1 MRIWSL
7 HPSHLDRMGL
17 VACWRETLL
26 AQAVLAGRTKGY
38 RNHPQLDRFRAQP
51 EPLDAV
57 GAYLSAVADEARAR
71 GYRFDASRILR
82 APGTATV
89 AGGRTAAGTPA
100 DAAQGTAARA
110 MVTDPGE
117 SAHAPEGDAGAAPAT
132 GRGASHPNAAGTIP
146 VTLGQ
151 LDFEWAHLGRKL
163 RERSPEQAARWEIET
178 PTAHPLFRVVPG
190 DIESWERP

>member
-57 GAYLSAVADEARAR
+57 GAYLSAVANEARAR

-82 APGTATV
+82 APGTAAV
-89 AGGRTAAGTPA
+89 ADDSPAAGTPA
-100 DAAQGTAARA
+100 GAAQGAVTRARVA
-110 MVTDPGE
+110 DPGE
-117 SAHAPEGDAGAAPAT
+117 SAHASGDGAGAAPVS
-132 GRGASHPNAAGTIP
+132 GRGASHPSAAATIP
-146 VTLGQ
+146 VTRGQ

-163 RERSPEQAARWEIET
+163 RERSPEQAVRWEAET